1 MTFRIIS
8 GVFKSFA
15 SASDVTGRDP
25 RFFEANEGV
34 TTADIESALEQSSQ
48 RILTQI
54 RNTDWWAN
62 YQFSRNTALNRDVR
76 LLPVVDPLYILAR
89 EQEFKDLNVQFA
101 LLEYLYPSRADF
113 GDETSAEVKKIA
125 FYLDLYNKLFIE
137 VIQAGDFYDFSK
149 SGTIT
154 TDEKAPGWTNRVR
167 VR

>member
-34 TTADIESALEQSSQ
+34 TTADTESALEQSSA

-62 YQFSRNTALNRDVR
+62 YQFSRDTTLNRDAR
-76 LLPVVDPLYILAR
+76 LLPNVDPLFILGR
-89 EQEFKDLNVQFA
+89 EQEFKDLNVYFA
-101 LLEYLYPSRADF
+101 LAEYLFPGRADF
-113 GDETSAEVKKIA
+113 GDETSAEVAKIK
-125 FYLDLYNKLFIE
+125 FYRDAYNALFDEI
-137 VIQAGDFYDFSK
+137 VRAGDWYDFSK
-149 SGTIT
+149 NGTIST
-154 TDEKAPGWTNRVR
+154 EEKAPSQTNRVR